1 MYSFSRDTV
10 STCFLY
16 ALWAIGT
23 KTDLIKALGKINICL
38 NNVATNASKKLTA
51 ECAAEIADLSD
62 FLTTNTNNFTTELTN
77 FFADAVNNWSHY
89 GGSVSS
95 AFIWPHVTSHH

>member
-38 NNVATNASKKLTA
+38 HHMAANASKKLTE
-51 ECAAEIADLSD
+51 ECAAEIADLTE
-62 FLTTNTNNFTTELTN
+62 FLTTNTSTFTMELTN

-95 AFIWPHVTSHH
+95 AFN